1 MCLAVVDNNTRPFC
15 RYFECPPNYGIFVPI
30 AKVSLSPSSRKTRLS
45 RAGSKESLNSVAT
58 IGSMASTVTSRMRL
72 SGVQQV
78 PSEQAADRS
87 GGFYSASTLTSTSTS
102 ATATS
107 TLTSFAYSAAI
118 ARQLF

>member
-78 PSEQAADRS
+78 PSEH